1 MWGASSLMW
10 GQVALRDGQVVVPM
24 GQVVL
29 RTGQMVLCIGKLNF
43 FNLTLRVC
51 RILMFPSITPDGKYK
66 NVSIPP

>member
-1 MWGASSLMW
+1 
-10 GQVALRDGQVVVPM
+10 M
-24 GQVVL
+24 GQVLL

-66 NVSIPP
+66 KLASHPDV